1 VEEKDAVTVSKK
13 GIREIRELEEK
24 GRYVIYL
31 YRDLESGEVKEKKR
45 KLVLLRWKVERVFHH
60 SHKDPGEVFASS
72 RRGEGEG
79 EGDKDGEGGSK
90 SQRCVGRL
98 RGF

>member
-45 KLVLLRWKVERVFHH
+45 KLVLLSDDGRWSEYFIIPTKTPGRYLLLHAEEKER
-60 SHKDPGEVFASS
+60 G
-72 RRGEGEG
+72 RGIKTEKGVVSLN
-79 EGDKDGEGGSK
+79 DVLGG
-90 SQRCVGRL
+90 
-98 RGF
+98 